1 MKPDMERKRLFNLNL
16 WLEKKLYFPGC
27 TSKQLQGN
35 INVFENHIFLSATG
49 LIYAIFLS
57 VFAPQ
62 LTLYIHYIAAFGSLY
77 VISQILQL
85 LFPRPYM
92 VIHTCISSTMYLL
105 TFYYIFRMGGIP
117 TSAGLIF
124 AGMSNVL
131 ATIPRQR
138 TWLPISMFSLFCVLI
153 VILMVLRPWL
163 HIPTQMTPGLN
174 SLLYAANAI
183 ILTGGALGFVLQ
195 FIRQQR
201 KLEEMEARHLKEIN
215 EFKDQFFT
223 NITHEFRTP
232 LTIIKG
238 MGTLI
243 KDRPGEWMETGLQKI
258 ETNSNILLR
267 LVNQM
272 LTLAKAEAGAVSVNL
287 VRRDV
292 NKYLAY
298 LVEQFSSEA
307 LRRKIDLRLT
317 SSGEPFE
324 MDFDPEKLMHII
336 TNLVSNALKYTPGGG
351 RIEVTTGVKDNGRM
365 FSIRVKDTGIGIEEE
380 HVEHLFDRFYR
391 VEHQLS
397 PGGTGIGLALTKEM
411 VQLLKGTIS
420 VESIKGEGSEF
431 TVLLPV
437 TRDAPLSEI
446 YEEADLIKV
455 ADDQYKKASSYG
467 EPLFSRQSPEEV
479 LSIVTAGPAKLPLL
493 LIVEDSTDVVLY
505 LQAILKFEYRIEV
518 AGNGSIG
525 FEKALDIIPDII
537 LSDIMMPVMDG
548 IELLEKVKNDIRT
561 SHIPVV
567 LLTAKADI
575 DSRLAGLERGADA
588 YLAKPVDER
597 ELHVQLKNLVE
608 LRKRLFERY
617 RSLEKF
623 PETSDI
629 DIKKEDKF
637 MIKVRQALE
646 TNLKD
651 DEFGVSQL
659 CSELSVSR
667 AQLYRKFKSVSNK
680 TVADYFKSLRLYKA
694 KELLLTTNLNVTA
707 VTYLVG
713 FKNISHFSREFTYA
727 FGKSPSEFRK

>member
-1 MKPDMERKRLFNLNL
+1 MKREGLFNLNL

-27 TSKQLQGN
+27 TDKQLQGN
-35 INVFENHIFLSATG
+35 ITVFENHIFLSATG
-49 LIYAIFLS
+49 LIYAISLS
-57 VFAPQ
+57 IFAPQ
-62 LTLYIHYIAAFGSLY
+62 ITLYIHYMTAFGSLY
-77 VISQILQL
+77 VLSLILQL

-138 TWLPISMFSLFCVLI
+138 TWLPISMFSLFCVLV
-153 VILMVLRPWL
+153 VILMVLKPWL
-163 HIPTQMTPGLN
+163 HVPAQMTPGLN
-174 SLLYAANAI
+174 SLLYATNAI
-183 ILTGGALGFVLQ
+183 ILTGGALGFVLR

-201 KLEEMEARHLKEIN
+201 KLEELEARHLKEIN
-215 EFKDQFFT
+215 EFKDRFFT

-238 MGTLI
+238 MGNLI
-243 KDRPGEWMETGLQKI
+243 KSRPGEWMGIGLQKI
-258 ETNSNILLR
+258 ETNSDILLR

-272 LTLAKAEAGAVSVNL
+272 LTLAKTEAGAISVNL

-307 LRRKIDLRLT
+307 LRRKIDLRFT
-317 SSGEPFE
+317 SAAEPFE

-336 TNLVSNALKYTPGGG
+336 TNLVFNALKCTPEGG
-351 RIEVTTGVKDNGRM
+351 RVEVTSGVIDNGKM
-365 FSIRVKDTGIGIEEE
+365 FSIRVKDTGIGIEKE
-380 HVEHLFDRFYR
+380 HLEHLFDRFYR
-391 VEHQLS
+391 IEHQLS
-397 PGGTGIGLALTKEM
+397 PEGTGIGLALTKEM

-420 VESIKGEGSEF
+420 VESTKGEGSEF

-437 TRDAPLSEI
+437 TRNAPLSGTPEA
-446 YEEADLIKV
+446 ADLIKV
-455 ADDQYKKASSYG
+455 TDDQFEKAGSYG
-467 EPLFSRQSPEEV
+467 EPLYPRQSPEEL
-479 LSIVTAGPAKLPLL
+479 LSVVTAIPDKLPLL
-493 LIVEDSTDVVLY
+493 LIVEDSSDVVLY
-505 LQAILKFEYRIEV
+505 LQAILKYEYRIEV
-518 AGNGSIG
+518 AENGNIG
-525 FEKALDIIPDII
+525 MKKAMEIIPDII
-537 LSDIMMPVMDG
+537 LSDVMMPAMDG

-567 LLTAKADI
+567 MLTAKADI

-597 ELHVQLKNLVE
+597 ELHIQLKNLVE
-608 LRKRLFERY
+608 LRRRLYERY

-629 DIKKEDKF
+629 CIKKEDEF
-637 MIKVRQALE
+637 MIKVRQVLE
-646 TNLKD
+646 TNLED
-651 DEFGVSQL
+651 EEFGILNLCRELAVSQ
-659 CSELSVSR
+659 S
-667 AQLYRKFKSVSNK
+667 QLYKKIKSLSNI
-680 TVADYFKSLRLYKA
+680 TIADYFKLLRLHKA
-694 KELLLTTNLNVTA
+694 RELLLTTSLNVTEVA
-707 VTYLVG
+707 YAAG
-713 FKNISHFSREFTYA
+713 FKSLSYFSREFA
-727 FGKSPSEFRK
+727 HKFGKSPSEFRK